1 MYIGVDYYP
10 EHWPV
15 TRWATDARLM
25 REAGFNVVRLAEFAW
40 SRLEPA
46 EGQFDF
52 AWLDDALAILAAHGI
67 SAVLGT
73 PTAVMPAWVAHKYP
87 ETLATQKDGNRQ
99 VWGQEVYHYFTGP
112 RWWCEG
118 ELLLPGCCCGR
129 GLLLRRREGRLLNP
143 GPLPKRVQDVLHVSE
158 TRRAL
163 RMNEMRPSAT
173 ARVVRPSDGPS
184 AVVGYSR
191 AGERLPEGCQ
201 PRAVRQVGLRRRS
214 GAVDD
219 RVFHSSTPEMRS
231 NNNEGSM
238 FGLFYAIGFRLRIIK
253 PMRCRSSY

>member
-1 MYIGVDYYP
+1 MRRGRG
-10 EHWPV
+10 W
-15 TRWATDARLM
+15 RRRLL
-25 REAGFNVVRLAEFAW
+25 RLL
-40 SRLEPA
+40 R
-46 EGQFDF
+46 
-52 AWLDDALAILAAHGI
+52 
-67 SAVLGT
+67 
-73 PTAVMPAWVAHKYP
+73 
-87 ETLATQKDGNRQ
+87 R
-99 VWGQEVYHYFTGP
+99 
-112 RWWCEG
+112 
-118 ELLLPGCCCGR
+118 LLLLLR
-129 GLLLRRREGRLLNP
+129 LLRRLLLLWRLLRRLLMLLLLLLLRRREGRLLNP